1 MSDRKSLA
9 IITVDCMRADHVNE
23 GTTPSICSL
32 GRRGLVYASAYSNG
46 CGTPDSFP
54 AIFASRP
61 AYAFADNPGVDVD
74 SEYAL
79 KPDDVT
85 LAEALQSAGYETAAF
100 IGGNP
105 YLGRRYGYH
114 RGFMTFVDNQ
124 PGALVDQLTGGRLRG
139 ALRSMAHRMP
149 WSPYPSADRVTK
161 QALDWLASRQLAG
174 EARPFML
181 WVHYMD
187 AHFPTLPPGH
197 RGLKERQAAW
207 APIRGEG
214 ARFHDTLVRLYQ
226 ESLRYVDRNIARLL
240 KRLPSDA
247 LVVVTSDHGQLF
259 GEHSSYHHN
268 GVWEQLLRVPL
279 VLAGPGIAPGVA
291 EGIVQHL
298 DLAPH
303 LLGLLDVSPPP
314 TWRGQALHTPEDY
327 IYAVSNN
334 PGTRSYTEAL
344 IGMDTKLVRTPA
356 RAWEYPRLAE
366 SPDMVLEQ
374 EAA

>member
-1 MSDRKSLA
+1 MADRTSLA
-9 IITVDCMRADHVNE
+9 IITVDCMRADYVAE
-23 GTTPSICSL
+23 GVTPSMCGL
-32 GRRGLVYASAYSNG
+32 GRRGLVYAAAYSNG

-61 AYAFADNPGVDVD
+61 AYPFAHNPGVDVD

-79 KPDDVT
+79 KPEDVT

-100 IGGNP
+100 VGGNP

-114 RGFMTFVDNQ
+114 RGFETYLDNQ
-124 PGALVDQLTGGRLRG
+124 PGSLVDQLTGGRLRG

-149 WSPYPSADRVTK
+149 WSPYPGADRVTR
-161 QALDWLASRQLAG
+161 QALDWLASRQSAG
-174 EARPFML
+174 RARPFLL

-214 ARFHDTLVRLYQ
+214 ARHHETLVRLYR
-226 ESLRYVDRNIARLL
+226 EALRYVDRNLARLL
-240 KRLPSDA
+240 KRLPPDA
-247 LVVVTSDHGQLF
+247 LVVLTSDHGQLF

-279 VLAGPGIAPGVA
+279 ILAGPGIGPGVVS
-291 EGIVQHL
+291 GIVQHL

-303 LLGLLDVSPPP
+303 LLGLLGVNPPAC
-314 TWRGQALHTPEDY
+314 WRGRALCTPEDY

-344 IGMDTKLVRTPA
+344 IGPGTKLVRTAA